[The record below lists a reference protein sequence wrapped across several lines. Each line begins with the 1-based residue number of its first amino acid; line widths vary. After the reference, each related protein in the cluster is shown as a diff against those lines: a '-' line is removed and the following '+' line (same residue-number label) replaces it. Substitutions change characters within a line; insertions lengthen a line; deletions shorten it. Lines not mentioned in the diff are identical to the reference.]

1 MARAKKKSSKSR
13 PKPPAKAAA
22 KSSAKKAPSA
32 RREDVSSDLRRVALQ
47 HALRRLK

>member
-13 PKPPAKAAA
+13 PKAPAKAAA

-32 RREDVSSDLRRVALQ
+32 RAEVSSDLRRVALQ

>member
-1 MARAKKKSSKSR
+1 MARAKKKSSSKPR
-13 PKPPAKAAA
+13 PKAAKSTA
-22 KSSAKKAPSA
+22 KSSAKKAPAA